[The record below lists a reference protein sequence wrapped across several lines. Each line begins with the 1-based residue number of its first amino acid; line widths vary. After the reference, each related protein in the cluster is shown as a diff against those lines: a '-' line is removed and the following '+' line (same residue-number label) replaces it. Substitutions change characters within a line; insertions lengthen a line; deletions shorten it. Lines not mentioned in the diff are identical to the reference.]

1 MEANEI
7 VTDMESIIGAL
18 VQSGV
23 LGIML
28 AYMMYKEKMVSTVH
42 KEERKEWHDASKE
55 RNDVIVKVVEKNTAA
70 FTECQH
76 NMVRLSE
83 KVDNQ
88 KYKAT

>member
-1 MEANEI
+1 MDVI
-7 VTDMESIIGAL
+7 TDMESIIGAL

-28 AYMMYKEKMVSTVH
+28 AYMMYKEKAVSATH
-42 KEERKEWHDASKE
+42 KEERTEWHEASKE
-55 RNDVIVKVVEKNTAA
+55 RNDVIIKVVEKNTAA

-83 KVDNQ
+83 KVDQQ
-88 KYKAT
+88 KKVA